1 MSISTD
7 PVSAVVANGSESDY
21 FSPDRTPPSPIHP
34 LLHHPWVGNG
44 VPPWNWSGGAS
55 GDDNLDWLASRGTGD
70 AADEKLYAVPTGI
83 IVLLSVLY
91 GAISVAAVFGNA
103 LVIWIHLGSSQ
114 AASAH
119 FRRKQLQRQL
129 RNESY
134 GGGNGGGPGGGGGGS
149 GIWGSRTRGRIL
161 SPCSPPLCPPCGPC
175 SAASPTDCFIAN
187 LALADVVVGL
197 FCVPFQFQAALLQRW
212 DLPRF
217 MCAFCPFVQV
227 LSVSASVLTLT
238 AIAVDRHRAVL
249 RPFSSLSAGSRSG
262 SRGVAGSCCRSRP
275 SSRGRAR
282 LTVAAIWVV
291 GACLAA
297 PMALALDV
305 TEVLIDEPE
314 PGGPV
319 GDTPDWAG
327 VWVDAEAVGHSVP
340 YTTPSTVLTAGVRSS
355 GRTKPFC
362 SNVALSPRAMMVYRL
377 ILVAVQYVVP
387 LTVISVVYAR
397 MVHRLWGARAP
408 GNAQSARD
416 ANLTRN
422 RRRVIKMLV
431 IVVALFAIC
440 WLPLQT
446 YNAIQDFFPE
456 INGYKYINIIWFCS
470 DWLAMSNSCCNPFI
484 YGIYN
489 DKFKR
494 EFRRRYRHCSQL
506 WFLNRDGPPPSPSP
520 SGTTFNNP
528 TAVTLNNAHG
538 STRNLNS
545 TSLRTWHAQSRNH
558 GSPPNHSLYVE
569 TVSFHKAEPRKNSME
584 APTTVLTISESVNH
598 RRDNDRLS
606 AVTCRN
612 HYSEAGKSKEISL

>member
-1 MSISTD
+1 M
-7 PVSAVVANGSESDY
+7 
-21 FSPDRTPPSPIHP
+21 
-34 LLHHPWVGNG
+34 
-44 VPPWNWSGGAS
+44 
-55 GDDNLDWLASRGTGD
+55 
-70 AADEKLYAVPTGI
+70 
-83 IVLLSVLY
+83 
-91 GAISVAAVFGNA
+91 
-103 LVIWIHLGSSQ
+103 GSSQ

-129 RNESY
+129 RQESY
-134 GGGNGGGPGGGGGGS
+134 GGGNGGGTSGLGS
-149 GIWGSRTRGRIL
+149 GSGRRGPRGFL
-161 SPCSPPLCPPCGPC
+161 PPCSPPPCPPCGPC

-249 RPFSSLSAGSRSG
+249 RPFSSLSAGGRG
-262 SRGVAGSCCRSRP
+262 TSRGVGGNCCRSRP

-282 LTVAAIWVV
+282 LTVAAIWAA

-305 TEVLIDEPE
+305 TEVPIGGSDSGASAGDSVNWSGMWSDLEPLDGSSFFST
-314 PGGPV
+314 PMSIM
-319 GDTPDWAG
+319 GDVKG
-327 VWVDAEAVGHSVP
+327 EV
-340 YTTPSTVLTAGVRSS
+340 
-355 GRTKPFC
+355 RTKPFC
-362 SNVALSPRAMMVYRL
+362 RNVALSPRTMMVYRL
-377 ILVAVQYVVP
+377 VLVAVQYVVP

-397 MVHRLWGARAP
+397 MVHCLWGAKAP

-431 IVVALFAIC
+431 IVVALFAFC

-446 YNAIQDFFPE
+446 YNALQDLFPE
-456 INGYKYINIIWFCS
+456 INGYKYINIIFFCC

-489 DKFKR
+489 LF
-494 EFRRRYRHCSQL
+494 
-506 WFLNRDGPPPSPSP
+506 
-520 SGTTFNNP
+520 
-528 TAVTLNNAHG
+528 
-538 STRNLNS
+538 
-545 TSLRTWHAQSRNH
+545 
-558 GSPPNHSLYVE
+558 
-569 TVSFHKAEPRKNSME
+569 
-584 APTTVLTISESVNH
+584 
-598 RRDNDRLS
+598 
-606 AVTCRN
+606 
-612 HYSEAGKSKEISL
+612 